1 VHQINGTDRQGEY
14 KGGDLNAAHLA
25 QRIKMREVFIE
36 YAKLNDPKPDWVC
49 YFDDDMDAQVTV
61 LKEDLA
67 RLKPHCSPNCW
78 IADAYDDHGFASGAW
93 CMQKELTERVGTL
106 LDTNTDQ
113 DLKWFSTD
121 DNGFKGRVMKNA
133 SIGVD
138 IVSSKN
144 WYSEIHRP
152 IVADDP
158 SDGYK
163 KIDER
168 LEYNHWT
175 KDGSFM
181 EKWFPTAAVFNTAY
195 SYDPQVA

>member
-1 VHQINGTDRQGEY
+1 VGEY
-14 KGGDLNAAHLA
+14 KAEFKGGDLNAAHLA
-25 QRIKMREVFIE
+25 QRIKMREVFKE

-49 YFDDDMDAQVTV
+49 YFDDDMDAQVAV
-61 LKEDLA
+61 LKEDLV
-67 RLKPHCSPNCW
+67 RLKPSCSPNCW
-78 IADAYDDHGFASGAW
+78 IADGFHGFASGAW

-113 DLKWFSTD
+113 DLKWLTTD
-121 DNGFKGRVMKNA
+121 DNGFRGNVMKP
-133 SIGVD
+133 IGVD
-138 IVSSKN
+138 NIVSSEN
-144 WYSEIHRP
+144 WYSEFHRP
-152 IVADDP
+152 IAADDP

-168 LEYNHWT
+168 LTHDDMIRHSAPWT